1 MGENCVARL
10 QQQMVDASRD
20 GKALDRDT
28 ITNLLEAVL
37 DDRIPLTEFEDWLA
51 GSASRLPTAD
61 EIIGVVD
68 TLRRRMVPLH
78 ASVPA
83 PIVDTCGTGGDGSGT
98 FNISTA
104 TAIVVAAAGLPV
116 AKHGNRAVSNKTGSA
131 DVFEHF
137 GVRLDIPTYWSQI
150 VWCKQAFAFVTHR
163 LITLLWQKWVPCVV
177 GLESQRC
184 STLLV
189 HYVTQLTSQ
198 CR

>member
-1 MGENCVARL
+1 MDENCVARL

-37 DDRIPLTEFEDWLA
+37 DDRIPLAEFEDWLA

-68 TLRRRMVPLH
+68 ALRRRMVPLH

-104 TAIVVAAAGLPV
+104 TGATTALGILDSAIKSLDSQRSVLGAVQSRFDSVVSNLMNVSENSAAARSRIMDADFASETAAL
-116 AKHGNRAVSNKTGSA
+116 AKNQV
-131 DVFEHF
+131 
-137 GVRLDIPTYWSQI
+137 LQ
-150 VWCKQAFAFVTHR
+150 QAGISVLAQANAQPQNV
-163 LITLLWQKWVPCVV
+163 LALLQ
-177 GLESQRC
+177 
-184 STLLV
+184 
-189 HYVTQLTSQ
+189 
-198 CR
+198 